1 MNDESLSIV
10 RLDPESAARFAELTF
25 PAYRRLLALEVTV
38 RHPEQGDELRIRPVA
53 VGAWRG
59 ARPVGLALAE
69 VPAAGSGE
77 AEMLS
82 LFVAPEERNGGLGRR
97 LTARISEELA
107 REGAASVRAV
117 WTSGRPAID
126 YLERILA
133 AERWSAPAARTV
145 SVRFRPEEMLTLSL
159 FSPRHLAALDPGFD
173 YESWAEVSPEELAS
187 VRAANEAK
195 PWITPGL
202 EPWSYD
208 EKTPYDPA
216 TSVAARYR
224 GELVG
229 WVLTQRIDARL
240 LRWTVS
246 FLDRRLSRRG
256 RIVPVYKRSL
266 ERAVARGYE
275 FCLFVTP
282 VRYPN
287 MLRFIERWI
296 SQRAAFVGETRG
308 ARRELALP

>member
-1 MNDESLSIV
+1 
-10 RLDPESAARFAELTF
+10 
-25 PAYRRLLALEVTV
+25 
-38 RHPEQGDELRIRPVA
+38 
-53 VGAWRG
+53 
-59 ARPVGLALAE
+59 GLALAE
-69 VPAAGSGE
+69 VALAGAGD
-77 AEMLS
+77 AELLS
-82 LFVAPEERNGGLGRR
+82 LFVAPEERRQGLGRL
-97 LTARISEELA
+97 LTARVSEELA
-107 REGAASVRAV
+107 REGAATVRAV
-117 WTSGRPAID
+117 WTSGRPAIG

-133 AERWSAPAARTV
+133 AERWSPPTARTV

-159 FSPRHLAALDPGFD
+159 FSPRHLAALDSGLEF
-173 YESWAEVSPEELAS
+173 ESWAEVSQEELAAL
-187 VRAANEAK
+187 RASNEAK

-208 EKTPYDPA
+208 EKIPYDAA
-216 TSVAARYR
+216 TSVAARLR

-256 RIVPVYKRSL
+256 RIVPVYQQSL
-266 ERAVARGYE
+266 ERAVAAGYE
-275 FCLFVTP
+275 FCVFVTP

-287 MLRFIERWI
+287 MLRFIDRWI

-308 ARRELALP
+308 ARRGLVVP